1 MNTDLTQGK
10 IIQHIRKL
18 ALPASVGMIF
28 NTLYNVVDTFYS
40 GKIGT
45 DSLAGLA
52 VSFPIF
58 FIILALSSGLGSGT
72 TALSSIAI
80 GEKDYKK
87 FHSLI
92 KNSLLISI
100 ILSII
105 IIIIAPTI
113 SSFLFKVSGV
123 TGNPLI
129 EGTNYMN
136 TLFYGS
142 FFFILNFVL
151 NGILSSQGDTKSYRN
166 ALIFGFFLNLIL
178 DPMFVYGWLFFPK
191 LGTTGI
197 ALATVI
203 VQILTSIYMAFRVF
217 KSPLFSIDTFKLSKL
232 SKVVSGRLL
241 KQGIP
246 TSLNTATI
254 ALGVFIVNYFILKFS
269 DSTTIAAYGVAMRI
283 EQLALLPALGLN
295 SAALTITGQNYGA
308 KRYTRIF
315 ELRKK
320 ALIIGISIMII
331 GGLIIYP
338 LAPFLIGLFNND
350 PEVIQAGTT
359 YLRIEFFAFPTYVIL
374 GILLSIMQGIRKPG
388 FAVYVGLYRQIIM
401 PIPLFLLLGNVLGLG
416 VSGIWW
422 GIVFLTW
429 SSVIAVYVYSRKQ
442 LNSL

>member
-1 MNTDLTQGK
+1 MITDLTQGK
-10 IIQHIRKL
+10 ITQHLRKL
-18 ALPASVGMIF
+18 AIPASVGMIF

-45 DSLAGLA
+45 DSLAGLT

-58 FIILALSSGLGSGT
+58 FIILAISSGMGSGT

-87 FHSLI
+87 FNSLI
-92 KNSLLISI
+92 KNSLLIGV

-105 IIIIAPTI
+105 IIIIAPSI
-113 SSFLFKVSGV
+113 SAFLFKISGV
-123 TGNPLI
+123 TGNPLS
-129 EGTNYMN
+129 EGTKYMN

-142 FFFILNFVL
+142 LFFILNFIL
-151 NGILSSQGDTKSYRN
+151 NGALSAQGDTKSYRN
-166 ALIFGFFLNLIL
+166 ALIFGFFLNLLL
-178 DPMFVYGWLFFPK
+178 DPMFIYGWLFFPK

-203 VQILTSIYMAFRVF
+203 VQVFTSIYLFYRVF
-217 KSPLFSIDTFKLSKL
+217 KSPIFDFNLFKLSKF
-232 SKVVSGRLL
+232 STKVLMNLL

-246 TSLNTATI
+246 TSLNISTI
-254 ALGVFIVNYFILKFS
+254 ALGVFIVNFFILKFS
-269 DSTTIAAYGVAMRI
+269 NSTTIAAYGIAMRI

-295 SAALTITGQNYGA
+295 SAVLTITGQNYGA
-308 KRYTRIF
+308 KLYKRIF

-320 ALIIGISIMII
+320 ALIIGVSIMII

-338 LAPFLIGLFNND
+338 TAPFLIGLFNSD
-350 PEVIQAGTT
+350 PEVIRAGTV

-374 GILLSIMQGIRKPG
+374 GILLSIMQGIKKPG

-401 PIPLFLLLGNVLGLG
+401 PIPLFYLLGSVLGLG

-429 SSVIAVYVYSRKQ
+429 TSVIATYIYSKKQ
-442 LNSL
+442 LSSL